1 MLNWFVFYS
10 YVEWAQKTIPRV
22 LSRAPGTAG
31 GSRLRAYGYG
41 KRTMGS
47 SFSLRVFAPGIGILR
62 ITERAEG
69 ATLAYLAE
77 DRKTGAI
84 LTWGPDSSP
93 KV

>member
-1 MLNWFVFYS
+1 
-10 YVEWAQKTIPRV
+10 
-22 LSRAPGTAG
+22 
-31 GSRLRAYGYG
+31 
-41 KRTMGS
+41 MGS

-77 DRKTGAI
+77 ARKIGAV

-93 KV
+93 RSG